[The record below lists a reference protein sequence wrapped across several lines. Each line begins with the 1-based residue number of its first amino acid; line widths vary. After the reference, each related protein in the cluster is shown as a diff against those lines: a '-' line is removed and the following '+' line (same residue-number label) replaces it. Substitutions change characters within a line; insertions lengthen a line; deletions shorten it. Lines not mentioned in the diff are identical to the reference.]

1 MSEPIEKYLHNC
13 LYFTANSLA
22 RRITAMAEE
31 AFGKVGLSPSH
42 AFLVMLVN
50 EQPGI
55 SQKEL
60 SRALNLAPSTVTRF
74 VDSLQLRQGL
84 VERRSEGKAARIF
97 PTERGAAMA
106 EPIAACWHDLFVRY
120 SAVLGEEQGRE
131 LTRATDL
138 AGELLAGSKQAD

>member
-1 MSEPIEKYLHNC
+1 MSKPIEKYLHNC

-74 VDSLQLRQGL
+74 VDSLNYARAWWSAGAKA
-84 VERRSEGKAARIF
+84 RRPGSSRPNGARPWPNPLPPAGMICSCAIPPYWARSKA
-97 PTERGAAMA
+97 GN
-106 EPIAACWHDLFVRY
+106 
-120 SAVLGEEQGRE
+120 
-131 LTRATDL
+131 
-138 AGELLAGSKQAD
+138 